1 VKGVDV
7 AVKVKCPY
15 RVFNSKGWRIEAYSR
30 ENGSGD
36 FWKVIDTKDEQ
47 LVATCYTEKALGA
60 FCDYVPATRGS
71 EFDSKKAILV
81 LPVSNLGTLEEL
93 KDVITNPQLFIKVWP
108 DKDFELLFK

>member
-1 VKGVDV
+1 M
-7 AVKVKCPY
+7 AAKVKCPY
-15 RVFNSKGWRIEAYSR
+15 KVFNSQGWRIEAYSR

-60 FCDYVPATRGS
+60 FCEYTPPVSQEND
-71 EFDSKKAILV
+71 FDSRKTVLV
-81 LPVSNLGTLEEL
+81 LPVSNLETLDEL
-93 KDVITNPQLFIKVWP
+93 KDVLTNPQLFIKIWP